1 MQICHNVINGRGCG
15 SYNPDS
21 ATECHNCA
29 ASLHHA
35 LRTRNPGSRVRH
47 YSILRII
54 GYGRFG
60 TVYEA
65 VSPAEPMR
73 RLALKE
79 TLRPANTSSFQREY
93 EVLRHLD
100 HPNLC
105 RYYNSFVEQTSG
117 YLVMELIPGYSLQEL
132 LKRQSPLPADVVL
145 GEYLPQ
151 LTAALEYLHSQPTPI
166 LHRDIK
172 PANIRLTPDGVVKL
186 VDFGLLKRLSDE
198 THPDIR
204 GMGTASYAPPEQYGG
219 GRNTDQ
225 RTDLYAL
232 AATLYHL
239 LTGTPPPPATERIGM
254 TPDPL
259 PPANHLNPQLAPR
272 VASVL
277 HTALSLRRNDRYNT
291 VQAFCD
297 ALSAAS
303 REQSLAVRG
312 HRGKVLSVAH
322 SPDGQTLASGSS
334 AWTLRLWDAHA
345 GTLLQRLDGH
355 SGSITSI
362 AYQPGGRLLASA
374 SNNGTVRLWDLA
386 GDHQLLSMLQMHRG
400 SIRSVAW
407 NSSGEL
413 LASAS
418 DDRTITVWSIAARRT
433 LHTLYGHS
441 DGVLGLAWSPTDN
454 LLASA
459 SADRTVRVWRIA
471 SGTLLYLLEGHTGA
485 VRTVAWH
492 PRGEF
497 LASGDSNGKIQIWD
511 AHGEQQARLDGH
523 AGAVNSLVWHADGNA
538 LASAG
543 DDGTLRIWRMPD
555 GTLLDTLHEHTAAVN
570 GVSVSPDGHGLV
582 TAGSDNVLRRWL
594 DLELPAKTPAL
605 AICQHK

>member
-1 MQICHNVINGRGCG
+1 MRICANVINGSGCG
-15 SYNPDS
+15 SYNPDT
-21 ATECHNCA
+21 ARECQHCK
-29 ASLHHA
+29 ASLQHA
-35 LRTRNPGSRVRH
+35 LRTLNPGSRVRH

-65 VSPAEPMR
+65 VSPADPTR

-79 TLRPANTSSFQREY
+79 TLHPANTSSFQREY
-93 EVLRHLD
+93 DVLRHLD

-105 RYYNSFVEQTSG
+105 RYYNLFVEQTRG
-117 YLVMELIPGYSLQEL
+117 YLVMELIPGLSLQEM
-132 LKRQSPLPADVVL
+132 LKRQSPLPADLVL

-151 LTAALEYLHSQPTPI
+151 LGAALEYLHSQPTPI

-172 PANIRLTPDGVVKL
+172 PANIRITPDGVVKL
-186 VDFGLLKRLSDE
+186 VDFGLLKRLHDE

-204 GMGTASYAPPEQYGG
+204 GMGTAAYAPPEQYGG

-225 RTDLYAL
+225 RSDLYAL

-239 LTGTPPPPATERIGM
+239 LTGTLPPPATERLGM

-259 PPANHLNPQLAPR
+259 QPAHQVNPQIAPR
-272 VASVL
+272 IAEVL
-277 HTALSLRRNDRYNT
+277 QTALNLRRNDRFNT
-291 VQAFCD
+291 VRELCD
-297 ALSAAS
+297 ALKPESH
-303 REQSLAVRG
+303 QHSLPVRG
-312 HRGKVLSVAH
+312 HRGKVLSVAY

-334 AWTLRLWDAHA
+334 TWTLRLWDAHA
-345 GTLLQRLDGH
+345 GKLLQSLDGH
-355 SGSITSI
+355 SGSVTSI

-386 GDHQLLSMLQMHRG
+386 ASQMLSVMQMHRG

-418 DDRTITVWSIAARRT
+418 DDRTINIWSIAARRT
-433 LHTLYGHS
+433 LYTLSGHS
-441 DGVLGLAWSPTDN
+441 DSVLGLAWSPVDN

-459 SADRTVRVWRIA
+459 SADRTVRIWRIA
-471 SGTLLYLLEGHTGA
+471 SGTLLYLLDGHGGA

-492 PRGEF
+492 PCGEF
-497 LASGDSNGKIQIWD
+497 LASGDSDGTIQIWD
-511 AHGEQQARLDGH
+511 AHGQQRLQLEAH
-523 AGAVNSLVWHADGNA
+523 AGAVNSLVWHTAGTT
-538 LASAG
+538 LASVG
-543 DDGTLRIWRMPD
+543 DDGTLRLWHMPD
-555 GTLLDTLHEHTAAVN
+555 GVLLETLHEHTDAIN
-570 GVSVSPDGHGLV
+570 SVSISPNGHALV
-582 TAGSDNVLRRWL
+582 TAGSDRVLRRWL
-594 DLELPAKTPAL
+594 DLNHSHSLRAA
-605 AICQHK
+605 ASDR